1 MTTTVSLFSALA
13 VKKAL
18 DDVLL
23 ETFTWEHEIDV
34 DVTYDPTSVLLKR
47 IEAGARPHVVIA
59 LTDSFP
65 ALAATGAIDL
75 TSRVS
80 IAKTG
85 VGIAVAPDREAPD
98 ISTVD
103 TLRAALTS
111 ARSVAYSRT
120 GASGIYFAKLI
131 EDLGVAAQV
140 NSRATVVEKGFTA
153 LAVTDGRADLAVQ
166 QMSELKFVPQAR
178 IVGPLPEAVQHYSA
192 MSVATGHPGKPEAVA
207 LLRFLSSP
215 EAMAAYRDA
224 GLTTD
229 VPQPRE
235 ASQ

>member
-13 VKKAL
+13 VQKAL

-34 DVTYDPTSVLLKR
+34 EVTYDPTSVLLKR
-47 IEAGARPHVVIA
+47 IEAGARPDAVIA
-59 LTDSFP
+59 LTDSFA
-65 ALAATGAIDL
+65 ALAATGAVDL
-75 TSRVS
+75 STRTTLV
-80 IAKTG
+80 KTG
-85 VGIAVAPDREAPD
+85 VGIAVAPEREAPD

-103 TLRAALTS
+103 NLRTALTT
-111 ARSVAYSRT
+111 ARSVAYSHT

-140 NSRATVVEKGFTA
+140 NSRATVVDKGFTA

-166 QMSELKFVPQAR
+166 QMSELKFVPQVR
-178 IVGPLPEAVQHYSA
+178 IVGPLPDAVQHYSE
-192 MSVATGHPGKPEAVA
+192 MSIAVGHPGKPEALA
-207 LLRFLSSP
+207 LLRFLTSP

-224 GLTTD
+224 GLTTEM
-229 VPQPRE
+229 VNQ
-235 ASQ
+235 

>member
-1 MTTTVSLFSALA
+1 MTVSLFSALA

-23 ETFTWEHEIDV
+23 ETFTWEHEIGV
-34 DVTYDPTSVLLKR
+34 DVTYDPTSVLLMR
-47 IEAGARPHVVIA
+47 IEAGARPDVVIA
-59 LTDSFP
+59 LTDSF
-65 ALAATGAIDL
+65 AELAATGAVDL
-75 TSRVS
+75 STRTA
-80 IAKTG
+80 IAKTS

-103 TLRAALTS
+103 DLRVALTS

-131 EDLGVAAQV
+131 EDLGVADQV

-166 QMSELKFVPQAR
+166 QMSELKFVPGAR
-178 IVGPLPEAVQHYSA
+178 IVGPLPDAVQRYSEL
-192 MSVATGHPGKPEAVA
+192 SVATGPSAKPEAVA
-207 LLRFLSSP
+207 LSRFLTGP
-215 EAMAAYRDA
+215 EAIAAYRDA
-224 GLTTD
+224 GLTVD
-229 VPQPRE
+229 IPQQRKE
-235 ASQ
+235 GQ